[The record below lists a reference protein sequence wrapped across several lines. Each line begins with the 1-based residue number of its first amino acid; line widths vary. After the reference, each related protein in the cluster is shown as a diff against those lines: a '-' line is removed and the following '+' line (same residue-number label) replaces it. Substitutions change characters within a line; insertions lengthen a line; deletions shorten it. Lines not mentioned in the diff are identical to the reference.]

1 MGAQQTKPTIIEIT
15 GTSVNDSKTVSGEK
29 APIILED
36 SYILK
41 KDYNSNMNSLNLA
54 YDTKFNNYFTKDEI
68 KNLFVLQSQLKNY
81 QPRGDYAAKED
92 LSVYQPRGDY
102 ALKGDLS
109 AYQTIGNYAL
119 KEDLSVYQ
127 PRGDYALKGDLS
139 SYQTR
144 GDYVSKDDLSAY
156 QPRGD
161 YALKGDL
168 SAYQP
173 RGEYALKDD
182 LNKYVYLLSSAYIPI
197 SDSINK
203 LKANS
208 AFTKLYK
215 I

>member
-1 MGAQQTKPTIIEIT
+1 MGAQQTKPTVMEVTNTSAPYIIEDPY
-15 GTSVNDSKTVSGEK
+15 V
-29 APIILED
+29 
-36 SYILK
+36 LK

-54 YDTKFNNYFTKDEI
+54 YDTKLNNYFTKDEI
-68 KNLFVLQSQLKNY
+68 KNLFVLQSQLTNY
-81 QPRGDYAAKED
+81 QPRGDYAVKED
-92 LSVYQPRGDY
+92 LSAYQPRGDY

-119 KEDLSVYQ
+119 KEDLS
-127 PRGDYALKGDLS
+127 S
-139 SYQTR
+139 
-144 GDYVSKDDLSAY
+144 Y